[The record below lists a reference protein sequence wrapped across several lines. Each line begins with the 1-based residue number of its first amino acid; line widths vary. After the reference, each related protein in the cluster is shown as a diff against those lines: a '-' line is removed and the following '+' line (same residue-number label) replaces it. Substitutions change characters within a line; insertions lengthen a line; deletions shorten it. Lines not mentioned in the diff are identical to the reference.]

1 MKSVLEGVTKM
12 KTVDKTKLAA
22 NSQIATGMK
31 RKSLLEEEFD
41 YFNAELQKLN

>member
-22 NSQIATGMK
+22 HSQIVPGMK
-31 RKSLLEEEFD
+31 RKSVLEEEFD
-41 YFNAELQKLN
+41 YFNAKLQKLN